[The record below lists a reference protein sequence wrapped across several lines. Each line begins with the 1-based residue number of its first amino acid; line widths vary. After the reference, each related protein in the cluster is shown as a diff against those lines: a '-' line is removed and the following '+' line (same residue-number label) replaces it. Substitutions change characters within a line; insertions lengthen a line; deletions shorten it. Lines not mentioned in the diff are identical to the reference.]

1 MAVEKKFVKDGYTKA
16 SLDEYF
22 AKQLGRSGY
31 GGMNMSRTP
40 LGTQITVYSE
50 KPGMVIGKAG
60 KVIRKLTQDVVD
72 IYGVDNPQIDAQEI
86 KKTELNAQ
94 IMANRLAAS
103 IERGWYFRK
112 AGTNTIR
119 AVMAAGALGCEVII
133 SGKLTGARARTE
145 KFVEGYVKHA
155 GHPAEQIVHTGYAIA
170 IKKLGTLGCRVKIVQ
185 PGAVLPD
192 AFKMKEGLAVE
203 PGEKSAV
210 KKEKQ
215 GAEVDE
221 AQSGVVEETNVS
233 ANASANA
240 SASASASAS
249 AVVSKTSASETA
261 GQRAAASKATASKTA
276 SKTAASETAASKMTA
291 SEAAASK
298 TAASETA
305 ASTTAASEAAAEE
318 SKTEAASSDEIV
330 VEDSDIH
337 EVRRLTDDVWQHK
350 HDDYDYWHPMA
361 RVHKEAKK

>member
-1 MAVEKKFVKDGYTKA
+1 MSIERKFVKDGYTKA
-16 SLDEYF
+16 SLDEHF

-40 LGTQITVYSE
+40 LGTQITIYSE

-60 KVIRKLTQDVVD
+60 KVIRKLTQDVTD
-72 IYGVDNPQIDAQEI
+72 IYGIDNPQIDAQEI

-94 IMANRLAAS
+94 IMANRLASS

-145 KFVEGYVKHA
+145 KFIDGYVKHS
-155 GHPAEQIVHTGYAIA
+155 GHPAEQIVDTGYAVA

-192 AFKMKEGLAVE
+192 AFKMIEGVPIEKPEVQNVE
-203 PGEKSAV
+203 SVTETASETVEAV
-210 KKEKQ
+210 KTETIP
-215 GAEVDE
+215 
-221 AQSGVVEETNVS
+221 VVEEQNE
-233 ANASANA
+233 
-240 SASASASAS
+240 
-249 AVVSKTSASETA
+249 VVAEEVTTVVAEDENSSE
-261 GQRAAASKATASKTA
+261 
-276 SKTAASETAASKMTA
+276 
-291 SEAAASK
+291 SEAG
-298 TAASETA
+298 
-305 ASTTAASEAAAEE
+305 
-318 SKTEAASSDEIV
+318 SDEIV
-330 VEDSDIH
+330 VEDSDIN
-337 EVRRLTDDVWQHK
+337 EIRRLVDDVWQHK
-350 HDDYDYWHPMA
+350 HNEYDYWHPMA